1 MSAPAREDAGR
12 RLTIGAVC
20 AALRLEHPD
29 ISISKIRYLED
40 QGLLT
45 PKRTQG
51 GYRLFSQEDVD
62 RLRTIL
68 RLQRDEFL
76 PLRVIRDELER
87 VTQGARERPSTRR
100 RSASAK
106 VGRGPTLEELTST
119 TGAEPEFVRSLEEFG
134 LLAAIDGRYQPEDSQ
149 IVETCAQL
157 ARFGLGARHLR
168 AVHSSILREAGLI
181 EQILSPSLRS
191 GNPDR
196 VNAGLDNLREL
207 SSLCGSLTET
217 TLNRDLRRIAGAT
230 TTAPRAA
237 ANGDPA

>member
-1 MSAPAREDAGR
+1 MSTPVREDAGR

-51 GYRLFSQEDVD
+51 GYRLFSQDDVD

-100 RSASAK
+100 RTPAT
-106 VGRGPTLEELTST
+106 VGRGPTLEELTSA
-119 TGAEPEFVRSLEEFG
+119 TGADEEFVRSLEEFG
-134 LLAAIDGRYQPEDSQ
+134 LLAAIDGRYQPEDPQ
-149 IVETCAQL
+149 IVETCAKL

-168 AVHSSILREAGLI
+168 AVHSAILREAGLI

-207 SSLCGSLTET
+207 STLCGSLTET

-237 ANGDPA
+237 VNGEPA